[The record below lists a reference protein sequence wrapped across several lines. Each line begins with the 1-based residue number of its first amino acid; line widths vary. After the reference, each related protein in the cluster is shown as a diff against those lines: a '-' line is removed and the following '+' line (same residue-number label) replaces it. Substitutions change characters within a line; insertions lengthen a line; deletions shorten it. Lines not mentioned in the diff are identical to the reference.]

1 MPGPTRA
8 PSCGGAF
15 TGASDAAQP
24 HRSEGEGEGYV
35 LFDYVPI
42 LVQLLIAIGVALGV
56 IAISNFVG
64 TRKPSAA
71 KLAPYESGMT
81 PVGMAWRRFPIRFYL
96 TAMLFV
102 IFDVE
107 IIFFFPWAVILRH
120 MKAGGREYVLFG
132 LAEMLVFM
140 AFLLL
145 GYVYIWKKGALQW
158 E

>member
-1 MPGPTRA
+1 VQL
-8 PSCGGAF
+8 S
-15 TGASDAAQP
+15 
-24 HRSEGEGEGYV
+24 
-35 LFDYVPI
+35 DYVPI
-42 LVQLLIAIGVALGV
+42 LIQIAIALVVALGV
-56 IAISNFVG
+56 IVISNFIG
-64 TRKPSAA
+64 TKKPTAA

-81 PVGMAWRRFPIRFYL
+81 PIGMAWRRFPIRFYL

-107 IIFFFPWAVILRH
+107 IIFFYPWAVYLRH
-120 MKAGGREYVLFG
+120 AKALGAAAGNELGYVWFF

-145 GYVYIWKKGALQW
+145 GYVYIWKKGALTW

>member
-1 MPGPTRA
+1 
-8 PSCGGAF
+8 
-15 TGASDAAQP
+15 
-24 HRSEGEGEGYV
+24 V

-42 LVQLLIAIGVALGV
+42 LVQLLIAVGVALGV
-56 IAISNFVG
+56 IAISNFIG
-64 TRKPSAA
+64 TKKPSAA
-71 KLAPYESGMT
+71 KLAPYESGMA

-120 MKAGGREYVLFG
+120 MKAGGMDYVIFV

-145 GYVYIWKKGALQW
+145 GYLYIWKKGALQW